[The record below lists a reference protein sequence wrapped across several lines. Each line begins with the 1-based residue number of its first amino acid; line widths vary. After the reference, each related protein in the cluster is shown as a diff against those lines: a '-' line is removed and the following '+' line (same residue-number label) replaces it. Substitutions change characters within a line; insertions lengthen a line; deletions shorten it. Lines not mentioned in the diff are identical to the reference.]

1 MGRQRVRC
9 RRGAERRLAVMKVAT
24 PALTASVLTEPMLRF
39 GFGQSSANP
48 KHGLFLF
55 GTLREHSNPT
65 ELRCGVI
72 GTPDGLRAYRSWVE
86 RIQRPIRAVSESNVN
101 VFFPGFREL
110 FNCSWSTK
118 PAAEI
123 PV

>member
-1 MGRQRVRC
+1 
-9 RRGAERRLAVMKVAT
+9 
-24 PALTASVLTEPMLRF
+24 MLRF

-55 GTLREHSNPT
+55 GPLRENTNPT
-65 ELRCGVI
+65 EIRCGVI

-86 RIQRPIRAVSESNVN
+86 RIQRPIPATSASNVN

-110 FNCSWSTK
+110 FNCGWPAK

-123 PV
+123 TVSPSTIGAAIHRSDRHEAV